1 MIRNKTNITLLE
13 CIPFDNN
20 NNNNNN
26 DNNNDNTMSI

>member
-20 NNNNNN
+20 NNNNKNN
-26 DNNNDNTMSI
+26 DYTMSI